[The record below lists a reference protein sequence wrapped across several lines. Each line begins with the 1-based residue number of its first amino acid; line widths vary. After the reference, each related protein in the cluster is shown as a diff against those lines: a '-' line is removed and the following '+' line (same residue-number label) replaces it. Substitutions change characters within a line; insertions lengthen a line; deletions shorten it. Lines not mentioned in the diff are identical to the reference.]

1 MCVSDPTTPATAYDV
16 DRVVAD
22 ARSADPGLPEQTARL
37 LATEAGGH
45 LAGGAADAP
54 ELARVLFAAHPE
66 SGATAANVVAR
77 AACLAAGVAP

>member
-1 MCVSDPTTPATAYDV
+1 VSDPTLPAPAYDV
-16 DRVVAD
+16 ARVVAD
-22 ARSADPGLPEQTARL
+22 ARTADPGLPVETAQL
-37 LATEAGGH
+37 LAAEAGEH

-54 ELARVLFAAHPE
+54 ELARRLFADHPE